1 MGKNNSGKRKKKSE
15 KKDGNTTPSS
25 KRQRASK
32 TPSPTKAPDAAPE
45 SVGSDVK
52 FMTNEQLEK
61 CSKQA
66 NRYQKQQK
74 PTEREVR
81 ERQARNFI
89 DKHSTTMKLEIR
101 NGMFPFVSDVSLSKD
116 GGKIKCYRNQINHN
130 TICSKLSNE
139 MTNNFL
145 GNPIGADLTGKVHE
159 KAMGTDMLCL
169 LTYNTNVSSDAMA
182 KFLHIEE
189 RRICPTNFYDL

>member
-1 MGKNNSGKRKKKSE
+1 MGKKNSGKRKKKSE

-32 TPSPTKAPDAAPE
+32 TPSQTKAPDAAPE

-74 PTEREVR
+74 PTDR
-81 ERQARNFI
+81 
-89 DKHSTTMKLEIR
+89 
-101 NGMFPFVSDVSLSKD
+101 
-116 GGKIKCYRNQINHN
+116 
-130 TICSKLSNE
+130 
-139 MTNNFL
+139 
-145 GNPIGADLTGKVHE
+145 
-159 KAMGTDMLCL
+159 
-169 LTYNTNVSSDAMA
+169 
-182 KFLHIEE
+182 
-189 RRICPTNFYDL
+189 